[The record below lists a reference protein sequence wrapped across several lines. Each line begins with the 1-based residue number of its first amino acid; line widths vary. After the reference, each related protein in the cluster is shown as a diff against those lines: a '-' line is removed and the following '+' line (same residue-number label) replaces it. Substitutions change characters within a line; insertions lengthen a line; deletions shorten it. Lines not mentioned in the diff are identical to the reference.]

1 MLKTQCLPCLISLD
15 LFIDQFYNKAVLIRK
30 AYRYRLKTK
39 PKHEAKFRQFAG
51 SCRFVWN
58 KSLALQKELLAKGE
72 RCLSYCKLAGLLK
85 QWKSQPETLFL
96 NEAAHS
102 QSLQQTLKSLMR
114 AIYDAFDK
122 TNPKRFPV
130 FKKKGVYD
138 SFRYPQGFK
147 INGNAVYLPKIG
159 WIPFYKSR
167 AIEGEPKNIT
177 VSRRA
182 EHWYI
187 SIQVE
192 LEVPNPVHPST
203 SSVGLD
209 MGIAHFAAFDDGTF
223 IEALNVFRKLEDALA
238 RQQRKLSG
246 MVKFS
251 KNWFKQKAKIAKI
264 YIRIADTRN
273 DFLHKHSTAISKNHA
288 LVMLE
293 ALKVS
298 NMSKSAKGTVEAPGR
313 NVKAKSGL
321 NKAILDQGWS
331 EFRRILEYKLL
342 WRGGMVVEVP
352 PQHTSQKCP
361 VCHFISADNRKS
373 QAVFRCIDCGYT
385 ANADTVAAMNIK
397 AAGHAVLACGEMA
410 QQCRSVKQEPPRAN
424 GSGIL
429 SL

>member
-1 MLKTQCLPCLISLD
+1 MED
-15 LFIDQFYNKAVLIRK
+15 LQRI
-30 AYRYRLKTK
+30 T
-39 PKHEAKFRQFAG
+39 
-51 SCRFVWN
+51 
-58 KSLALQKELLAKGE
+58 
-72 RCLSYCKLAGLLK
+72 
-85 QWKSQPETLFL
+85 
-96 NEAAHS
+96 
-102 QSLQQTLKSLMR
+102 
-114 AIYDAFDK
+114 
-122 TNPKRFPV
+122 
-130 FKKKGVYD
+130 D
-138 SFRYPQGFK
+138 S
-147 INGNAVYLPKIG
+147 
-159 WIPFYKSR
+159 
-167 AIEGEPKNIT
+167 
-177 VSRRA
+177 
-182 EHWYI
+182 
-187 SIQVE
+187 
-192 LEVPNPVHPST
+192 
-203 SSVGLD
+203 
-209 MGIAHFAAFDDGTF
+209 
-223 IEALNVFRKLEDALA
+223 
-238 RQQRKLSG
+238 
-246 MVKFS
+246 
-251 KNWFKQKAKIAKI
+251 
-264 YIRIADTRN
+264 

-361 VCHFISADNRKS
+361 VCHFISAGNRKS